1 MSMSEPSRESE
12 IYESDFYEEDEPIE
26 DIMAIIAGGFDG
38 VTTPSDEAADDLV
51 TVTPS
56 RWLQV
61 ARTGSRYVSRAPV
74 VRHGSTAV
82 DFSLSEAASP

>member
-1 MSMSEPSRESE
+1 MAKPEADSRSFP
-12 IYESDFYEEDEPIE
+12 SDFYEEDEPIE
-26 DIMAIIAGGFDG
+26 KIVAIFEKGAKG
-38 VTTPSDEAADDLV
+38 VTAPPEEAADDLV
-51 TVTPS
+51 TVIPS

-74 VRHGSTAV
+74 VRHESTAV